1 MRVPGQACQIAGL
14 SGIRSVA
21 CRVSM
26 RLAVDHHEAA
36 GRSAPVASDVIVPE
50 MEFCLLGPLVVRRL
64 GAIIPVPVG
73 KQRAVLAALLLDA
86 DRVLRLVELAE
97 ALWGPSPPPS
107 ARVTVQNHI
116 MRLRHAL
123 GDSGRARI
131 RTQPGGYS
139 IEVGTGELDVARF
152 ESLLGG
158 ARAAARDGRWAMV
171 AAQASS
177 ALALWRGEPLADAG
191 SETLT
196 LREVPRLEE
205 MRLQAL
211 EARI

>member
-1 MRVPGQACQIAGL
+1 
-14 SGIRSVA
+14 
-21 CRVSM
+21 
-26 RLAVDHHEAA
+26 
-36 GRSAPVASDVIVPE
+36 VASDVIVPE

-86 DRVLRLVELAE
+86 DRVLRLDELAE

-171 AAQASS
+171 TR
-177 ALALWRGEPLADAG
+177 ALAPPRPMMCAPSSDHNSPFQTALTAQFARSPL
-191 SETLT
+191 
-196 LREVPRLEE
+196 
-205 MRLQAL
+205 
-211 EARI
+211 